1 MHVAAFN
8 SLIEVI
14 LFAIIVQNYMY
25 IDLPAQSISVYMKTH
40 TASFPI
46 QPFAETAA
54 PLVNEPRYCM
64 KVCYCDIMGPIL
76 TI

>member
-40 TASFPI
+40 TASFLYNRL
-46 QPFAETAA
+46 QR
-54 PLVNEPRYCM
+54 L
-64 KVCYCDIMGPIL
+64 L
-76 TI
+76 HH